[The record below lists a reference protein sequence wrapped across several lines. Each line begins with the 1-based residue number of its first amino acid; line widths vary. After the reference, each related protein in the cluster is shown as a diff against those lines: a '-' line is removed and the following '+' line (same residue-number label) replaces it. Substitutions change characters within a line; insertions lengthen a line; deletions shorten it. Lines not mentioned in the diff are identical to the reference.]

1 METNNNE
8 ELLKHLSK
16 LHYESHTYFQ
26 FILNNILYFQHDLE
40 SLKDNDKIMYVLKEI
55 KNAKNVLNRFEKLL
69 EIVNKR

>member
-26 FILNNILYFQHDLE
+26 FILNIMLHFQHDLE
-40 SLKDNDKIMYVLKEI
+40 KLKDTDMVTKALKEI
-55 KNAKNVLNRFEKLL
+55 TNGKNVLNRFEKLL
-69 EIVNKR
+69 NITNKR

>member
-16 LHYESHTYFQ
+16 LHYEYHTYFQ